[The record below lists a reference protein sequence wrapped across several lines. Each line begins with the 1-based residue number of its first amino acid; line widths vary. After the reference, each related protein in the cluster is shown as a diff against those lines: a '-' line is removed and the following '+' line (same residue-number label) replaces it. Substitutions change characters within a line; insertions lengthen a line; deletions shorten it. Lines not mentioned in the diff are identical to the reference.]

1 VDTITTTGNVDI
13 SGDLVVGTTNI
24 ITEIGTKQATIEDG
38 DLTIAKTDG
47 LATALSGKQ
56 PTIEDG
62 DLTIAKTDGLATAL
76 NEKQATITSATDLT
90 SNSLTTGNIT
100 SSKFRV
106 VKVVDNLD
114 DIFPTSETDNTQE
127 IGTITTFGGTLKFDF
142 DCNGSSIVNTTFLT
156 YTFSLMNASSV
167 VIASTIVPFYFSHK
181 DYHFHFGSTD
191 AYTGIPAGTYIL
203 LVTRSSTNLR
213 HGANDNFN
221 ACLTEFPF

>member
-1 VDTITTTGNVDI
+1 M
-13 SGDLVVGTTNI
+13 
-24 ITEIGTKQATIEDG
+24 
-38 DLTIAKTDG
+38 
-47 LATALSGKQ
+47 
-56 PTIEDG
+56 
-62 DLTIAKTDGLATAL
+62 
-76 NEKQATITSATDLT
+76 
-90 SNSLTTGNIT
+90 
-100 SSKFRV
+100 
-106 VKVVDNLD
+106 DNLS

-213 HGANDNFN
+213 HGADDNFN
-221 ACLTEFPF
+221 VCLTEFPF